1 MPDLVSILIPA
12 YNAERWIADTLRSA
26 ISQDWQRKEIIV
38 VDDGS
43 TDGTL
48 SVARNFESKFVKVV
62 TQENRGASAARN
74 RALSFA
80 QGDYIQWLDADDLLA
95 PDKISRQLRDAEA
108 GTSSRV
114 LLSSAFGKFYVDPQK
129 AKFTPHVLWQDLEPV
144 DFLINKFTQNDW
156 LNPGVWLVSR
166 RLTELA
172 GPWDERLSLDDD
184 GEYFARV
191 VAMCERVKFV
201 PQALVYYR
209 MGNVG
214 SLSRSVSDRA
224 CDSLLRSLSLSI
236 GHLRSL
242 EDSDRTRAAGV
253 KLLQTCLDLNNC
265 FFPNNVDR
273 LCLADNLA
281 RELGASLEPPHMRWK
296 YVIIKALF
304 GTTVAKRMK
313 NVVSNTKLL
322 ARIQYDRLRFQ
333 MSRKRY
339 P

>member
-1 MPDLVSILIPA
+1 MSDLVSILIPA
-12 YNAERWIADTLRSA
+12 YNAEKWIADTLQSA
-26 ISQDWQRKEIIV
+26 ISQDWQRKEVIV

-43 TDGTL
+43 MDSTL
-48 SVARNFESKFVKVV
+48 SVARSFESKFVKVV
-62 TQENRGASAARN
+62 TQENCGASAARN

-144 DFLINKFTQNDW
+144 DFLINKFTHNDW

-236 GHLRSL
+236 GYLRSL

-253 KLLQTCLDLNNC
+253 ELLQTCLDLSNC
-265 FFPNNVDR
+265 FFPNNETLFR
-273 LCLADNLA
+273 RANNLA
-281 RELGASLEPPHMRWK
+281 GELGASLARPRMRWK
-296 YVIIKALF
+296 YVLIKTLF
-304 GTTVAKRMK
+304 GIKVATRMK
-313 NVVSNTKLL
+313 TVVSNTKLL
-322 ARIQYDRLRFQ
+322 ARIQFDRLRFEAT
-333 MSRKRY
+333 RNHWL
-339 P
+339 